1 MFLAKNIFFLNR
13 KESCHG
19 IINGK
24 DEKNAQLQKRPHAA
38 CSVYTGALER
48 EYFKAESFR
57 IRFYLASTQ
66 LTAVHLGKFYKNLRQ
81 LVPWFKRGHVPDLLP
96 EKFKNLLAFIAFS

>member
-1 MFLAKNIFFLNR
+1 MSSHLSIFGQEYFLLNR

-24 DEKNAQLQKRPHAA
+24 DEKNAQLQKCPHAA

-48 EYFKAESFR
+48 EYLKAES
-57 IRFYLASTQ
+57 
-66 LTAVHLGKFYKNLRQ
+66 
-81 LVPWFKRGHVPDLLP
+81 LVSGC
-96 EKFKNLLAFIAFS
+96 I